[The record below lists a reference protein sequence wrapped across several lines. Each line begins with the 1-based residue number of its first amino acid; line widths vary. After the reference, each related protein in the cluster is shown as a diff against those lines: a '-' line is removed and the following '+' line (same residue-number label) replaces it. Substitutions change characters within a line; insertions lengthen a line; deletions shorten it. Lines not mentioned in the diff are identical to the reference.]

1 MKVFVIFPNE
11 PSFETRLPLGKR
23 TEIKEM
29 KGEQYGKWYLFSF
42 VKDLLR
48 NAIKIPSTLAG
59 SETKS
64 SSAKQAIFSSY
75 TDVHLPRQV
84 KVLT

>member
-1 MKVFVIFPNE
+1 
-11 PSFETRLPLGKR
+11 
-23 TEIKEM
+23 M
-29 KGEQYGKWYLFSF
+29 KGLRTNMEIGTYFPF

-48 NAIKIPSTLAG
+48 NAIKIPSTLTARSAQWG
-59 SETKS
+59 TRSETKS